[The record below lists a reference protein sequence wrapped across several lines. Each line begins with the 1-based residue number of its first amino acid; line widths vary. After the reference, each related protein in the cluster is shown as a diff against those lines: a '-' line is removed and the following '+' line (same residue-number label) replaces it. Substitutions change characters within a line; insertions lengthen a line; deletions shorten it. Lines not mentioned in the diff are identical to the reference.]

1 MQNESAQHAQF
12 VKMTTQP
19 VAKLISKLAVP
30 TIISMLVTAI
40 YNMADTYFV
49 SKLGTSATGAVG
61 IVFSLMAVIQAVGFT
76 FGMGSGGVISRLLGQ
91 EEHEK
96 ANRVASTAFF
106 MAIFMGLLIT
116 VLGLFCMDG
125 LMRILGAT
133 DTILPYARDYAQY
146 ILFGAPIMGAS
157 FVMNNDLRA
166 EGKAVLSMVGIT
178 AGGVLNILLDPLFIF
193 VFDMGIAGAAVA
205 TLISQCVSFL
215 ILLSNY
221 LLKRS
226 IIRISMRK
234 VSRESWVYGQILA
247 TGMPSF
253 FRQGLASVA
262 SISLNVNAK
271 LYGDPAVA
279 AMSIVS
285 RVFMLILSA
294 MLGFGQGFQ
303 PVAGYNF
310 GAKRYDRLKDAF
322 WFCLKVGVAGLFV
335 LSAIGFVLAPQIMSM
350 FRPDDAEVIAIGS
363 LAFRLQCLSM
373 PLHAVVVVSNMLFQS
388 IGKAKQATF
397 VAVARQGLF
406 FLPLIAV
413 LPQTI
418 GLLGVQCSQPI
429 ADVITFAS
437 CVPLLTVF
445 FKKLNKMIPAVP
457 ESGNTGNETTT
468 IWED

>member
-1 MQNESAQHAQF
+1 
-12 VKMTTQP
+12 
-19 VAKLISKLAVP
+19 
-30 TIISMLVTAI
+30 
-40 YNMADTYFV
+40 
-49 SKLGTSATGAVG
+49 
-61 IVFSLMAVIQAVGFT
+61 
-76 FGMGSGGVISRLLGQ
+76 
-91 EEHEK
+91 
-96 ANRVASTAFF
+96 
-106 MAIFMGLLIT
+106 
-116 VLGLFCMDG
+116 
-125 LMRILGAT
+125 
-133 DTILPYARDYAQY
+133 
-146 ILFGAPIMGAS
+146 
-157 FVMNNDLRA
+157 
-166 EGKAVLSMVGIT
+166 
-178 AGGVLNILLDPLFIF
+178 
-193 VFDMGIAGAAVA
+193 
-205 TLISQCVSFL
+205 
-215 ILLSNY
+215 
-221 LLKRS
+221 
-226 IIRISMRK
+226 
-234 VSRESWVYGQILA
+234 
-247 TGMPSF
+247 
-253 FRQGLASVA
+253 
-262 SISLNVNAK
+262 
-271 LYGDPAVA
+271 
-279 AMSIVS
+279 MSIVS

>member
-205 TLISQCVSFL
+205 TLISQCVSF
-215 ILLSNY
+215 
-221 LLKRS
+221 
-226 IIRISMRK
+226 
-234 VSRESWVYGQILA
+234 
-247 TGMPSF
+247 
-253 FRQGLASVA
+253 
-262 SISLNVNAK
+262 
-271 LYGDPAVA
+271 
-279 AMSIVS
+279 
-285 RVFMLILSA
+285 
-294 MLGFGQGFQ
+294 
-303 PVAGYNF
+303 
-310 GAKRYDRLKDAF
+310 
-322 WFCLKVGVAGLFV
+322 
-335 LSAIGFVLAPQIMSM
+335 
-350 FRPDDAEVIAIGS
+350 
-363 LAFRLQCLSM
+363 
-373 PLHAVVVVSNMLFQS
+373 
-388 IGKAKQATF
+388 
-397 VAVARQGLF
+397 
-406 FLPLIAV
+406 
-413 LPQTI
+413 
-418 GLLGVQCSQPI
+418 
-429 ADVITFAS
+429 
-437 CVPLLTVF
+437 
-445 FKKLNKMIPAVP
+445 
-457 ESGNTGNETTT
+457 
-468 IWED
+468 